1 MADRTWTDA
10 TAVLRRKLQ
19 VAAMMNA
26 GFTLNLEGTEAL
38 YGLLTEMA
46 KKLDDAIEMNLAEP
60 PDGA

>member
-1 MADRTWTDA
+1 MAERAWTEA

-26 GFTLNLEGTEAL
+26 GFSFSLEGTQAL

-46 KKLDDAIEMNLAEP
+46 SKLDDAVELNLAEP

>member
-1 MADRTWTDA
+1 MADRAWTEA
-10 TAVLRRKLQ
+10 TAGLRRKLQ
-19 VAAMMNA
+19 VAAMMKA
-26 GFTLNLEGTEAL
+26 GFTFNLEGTEAL

>member
-1 MADRTWTDA
+1 MVDRTWTDA

-26 GFTLNLEGTEAL
+26 GFTFSLEGTEAL